1 MYSTTQSND
10 DTLILDHIINP
21 WLKEIPKDDRY
32 LNNLL
37 NIGYNATKTL
47 SLQNDDSYVSD
58 KINSIN
64 ELNKKQLELY
74 AHQTT
79 SKINELVSCISSLQT
94 TMNSNTSNTHETIRM
109 HNDKIVDIVAQ
120 ITGKVNKSAHIGQIG
135 ENYVL
140 NVLRTAYPKAIFELS
155 VSEAHQAD
163 IHMTTENGLKIF
175 IEVKNYTSTIQT
187 KEVEKFRYDLKTND
201 IKLGLFLSFGEKISK
216 MHNKFHVED
225 DDDRLILYAS
235 CLEQNPSDVILS
247 LEALLRIYDGNKHG
261 SIDINKNI
269 SEKLPQ
275 IIKMTEDLDEL
286 FCQTSKNLE
295 FVKEQR
301 KIVMK
306 SMDELLTNTV
316 ESNSKIRNIVIDV
329 RDNIVSNIC
338 DLIELPDEYET
349 VEQPDFTGY
358 SDKVSNIYQLI
369 FDSLPS
375 ELTLNRAKK
384 DEFAIK
390 KSTGEIVTRL
400 NHNKGQTKVTASK
413 VLGNDIKWTI
423 TNKNIDSFINFIS
436 A

>member
-10 DTLILDHIINP
+10 DTLILDHNINP

-79 SKINELVSCISSLQT
+79 NKINELVSCISSLQT

-247 LEALLRIYDGNKHG
+247 LEALLRIYDGNKHS

-349 VEQPDFTGY
+349 VEQPDFTEY

-375 ELTLNRAKK
+375 ELSLNRGKK

>member
-21 WLKEIPKDDRY
+21 WLKDIPKDDRY

-247 LEALLRIYDGNKHG
+247 LEALLRIYDGNKHS

-349 VEQPDFTGY
+349 VEQPDFTEY

>member
-10 DTLILDHIINP
+10 DTLILDHNINP

-79 SKINELVSCISSLQT
+79 NKINELVSCISSLQT

-247 LEALLRIYDGNKHG
+247 LEALLRIYDGNKHS

-349 VEQPDFTGY
+349 VEQPDFTEY

-375 ELTLNRAKK
+375 ELSLNRAKK

>member
-10 DTLILDHIINP
+10 DTLILDHNINP

-247 LEALLRIYDGNKHG
+247 LEALLRIYDGNKHS

-349 VEQPDFTGY
+349 VEQPDFTEY

-375 ELTLNRAKK
+375 ELSLNRAKK